1 MIHKGYFAGK
11 RITSKAFE
19 RASCEWAV
27 LAFTNKGGTK
37 MIGILS
43 SLLGSIVVVSG
54 TLVFCAVVRDYARV
68 RSGLSEKQK

>member
-1 MIHKGYFAGK
+1 
-11 RITSKAFE
+11 
-19 RASCEWAV
+19 
-27 LAFTNKGGTK
+27 

-54 TLVFCAVVRDYARV
+54 TLVFFFFLRDYARV